1 MAPPTSWTRIIVGGI
16 LTGGLITGCSLL
28 VETGD
33 LAGGSTST
41 DASIVLDG
49 RVADVAMNDGA
60 RSGSFCANQSPP
72 HAFCTDFDDQPLA
85 FGWTRVAS
93 DPGIAVELDPLATS
107 APRSVRTR
115 VVTAKTCS
123 YANLST
129 LLPGPYQS
137 GRFAFDVR
145 VGAEV
150 NPTFPGAY
158 VGYVE
163 IGKCLHL
170 VHVLGDKTAVYTQID
185 FPAGEDRRSAVVTI
199 QPGTWR
205 RVALDFDRA
214 DGSIQLSIDGA
225 VVIPRTVV
233 DARCVGA
240 GSVKASVGL
249 FCQADVAEARFD
261 NVTFDGQ

>member
-1 MAPPTSWTRIIVGGI
+1 MALPTFSTRFIVGPI
-16 LTGGLITGCSLL
+16 VTGGLITGCSLL
-28 VETGD
+28 VDTGG
-33 LAGGSTST
+33 LAGGTTST
-41 DASIVLDG
+41 DASSPPDG
-49 RVADVAMNDGA
+49 RVADAATGDGSG
-60 RSGSFCANQSPP
+60 SGSFCANQSPP
-72 HAFCTDFDDQPLA
+72 HAFCADFDDQPLA

-93 DPGIAVELDPLATS
+93 DPAIAVELDSLATS
-107 APRSVRTR
+107 APRAVRTR
-115 VVTAKTCS
+115 ALTAKTCS

-129 LLPGPYQS
+129 ELPGPYRS
-137 GRFAFDVR
+137 GRLAFDVR
-145 VGAEV
+145 VGAAM

-170 VHVLGDKTAVYTQID
+170 VQILADKTEVYTQID
-185 FPAGEDRRSAVVTI
+185 FPAGQDRQSAVVTI
-199 QPGTWR
+199 PPGTWR

-214 DGSIQLSIDGA
+214 DGSVQLSIDGA
-225 VVIPRTVV
+225 VVIPKTVV

-249 FCQADVAEARFD
+249 FCHDGVAEARFD